1 MRRNRR
7 ARQQGEVELNLAA
20 MLDMAFQLLAFFILT
35 FRPSPVEGQIV
46 LRLPPPSP
54 VFDAA
59 AKERAGENTSNDN
72 PVVGLETLTISVF
85 SNDQGRI
92 DTLNVGTVTVRGV
105 AGLAS
110 RLKEILT
117 DEASPFEQV
126 IVQAGS
132 KLRYEELM
140 SVVDVCTRQKLAN
153 GEPLSKLSFME
164 LPDAPDAN

>member
-35 FRPSPVEGQIV
+35 FRPSPVEGQII

-54 VFDAA
+54 VVDPQ
-59 AKERAGENTSNDN
+59 AKEKAGSDLSNEN
-72 PVVGLETLTISVF
+72 PPIGVETLTISAF

-92 DTLNVGTVTVRGV
+92 DTLTVGSVPVKGV
-105 AGLAS
+105 AGLDTH
-110 RLKEILT
+110 LKRILT
-117 DEASPFEQV
+117 DEANTFEQI
-126 IVQAGS
+126 IVQVGS

-153 GEPLSKLSFME
+153 GEPITKLSFME
-164 LPDAPDAN
+164 LPDAPDEN